1 MQLLVQRTFHHVSKV
16 AQIHRTR
23 MTHKPLSLQML
34 FSQVEAFNES
44 ENHCKSVKVYNNVSG
59 CNTALPSQFFH
70 IPLDSRA
77 VNRSLQPTKV
87 EIA

>member
-44 ENHCKSVKVYNNVSG
+44 ENHCKSVKVYMQVVA
-59 CNTALPSQFFH
+59 TLLPSQFFH